1 MARLL
6 GALGRL
12 GGGEKKRPSSMQPL
26 KSGET
31 LESKLGGGEAVKPA
45 ASDQALAGKPLPKA
59 PGAPQAKVHSARAT
73 LSMRSD
79 RGHR

>member
-26 KSGET
+26 KAGESLEQKLDGNKSGEVAQPAQRA
-31 LESKLGGGEAVKPA
+31 GIA
-45 ASDQALAGKPLPKA
+45 AS
-59 PGAPQAKVHSARAT
+59 KVCVPHVFD
-73 LSMRSD
+73 L
-79 RGHR
+79 

>member
-12 GGGEKKRPSSMQPL
+12 GGEKGDKKRPSSMQPL

-31 LESKLGGGEAVKPA
+31 LEQKLGEAPA
-45 ASDQALAGKPLPKA
+45 AKGDPAKAKAAPAAQTPK
-59 PGAPQAKVHSARAT
+59 VRY
-73 LSMRSD
+73 
-79 RGHR
+79 